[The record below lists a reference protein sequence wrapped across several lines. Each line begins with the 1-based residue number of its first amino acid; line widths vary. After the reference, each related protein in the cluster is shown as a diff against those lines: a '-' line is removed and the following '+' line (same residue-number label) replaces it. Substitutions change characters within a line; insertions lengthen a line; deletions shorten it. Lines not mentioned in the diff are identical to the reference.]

1 MVQYFKALSLALLLS
16 VFVGSVISAENHS
29 STSTNFNRLVGVDL
43 FGDDLTPMGIKGISL
58 PECEAICSEDSLCQ
72 AYSFIED
79 KKWCFPKSGP
89 GNKKDNAA
97 VISGIKV
104 EYNFD
109 CSNSFEKNKAEVA
122 YCNFL
127 NLKSKPTNLSDGN
140 GGLPIENSLAS
151 RVVDLGAYEGFSFF
165 TIEND
170 EDNSSDDSPLLAVN
184 CGENRLY
191 YLSNAAKAWDD
202 DVPHLI
208 KFETYHTL
216 LSLNCSDQGIE
227 ITDFGHYKLFC
238 YSRVY
243 YNSNSLMESCESAE
257 RMAYYDLLDE
267 LFLTMS
273 TNSEHVSAIFKEAKK
288 KWITDSETQCALD
301 GIMIGTPAIFVCNA
315 VSAKEY
321 YSKTIA
327 WLVAMDEYGAE
338 LKALNIEFPSLEG
351 LNSNTIYFENETEA
365 DISTIIK

>member
-1 MVQYFKALSLALLLS
+1 
-16 VFVGSVISAENHS
+16 
-29 STSTNFNRLVGVDL
+29 VDL
-43 FGDDLTPMGIKGISL
+43 FGDDLTSMGIKGISL
-58 PECEAICSEDSLCQ
+58 AECEATCSEDSSCK

-122 YCNFL
+122 YCDFL
-127 NLKSKPTNLSDGN
+127 NLKSKPKNLSDGN
-140 GGLPIENSLAS
+140 GGLSIEKSLDF
-151 RVVDLGAYEGFSFF
+151 RIVDLGAYEGFSFF
-165 TIEND
+165 SIEND
-170 EDNSSDDSPLLAVN
+170 EDNSTKVRPLLAAN

-191 YLSNAAKAWDD
+191 HLSNAAKAWDD
-202 DVPHLI
+202 DVPYLI

-216 LSLNCSDQGIE
+216 LSLNCFDDGIE
-227 ITDFGHYKLFC
+227 MADFGHYKSFC

-257 RMAYYDLLDE
+257 RMAHYDLLDQ
-267 LFLTMS
+267 LFSAIS
-273 TNSEHVSAIFKEAKK
+273 TNSEYVSAIFKEAKR
-288 KWITDSETQCALD
+288 KWITYSETQCALD
-301 GIMIGTPAIFVCNA
+301 GIMIGTPAIFVCKA

-327 WLVAMDEYGAE
+327 WLVAMDEYGDE
-338 LKALNIEFPSLEG
+338 LKALNIV
-351 LNSNTIYFENETEA
+351 SNNRN
-365 DISTIIK
+365 